1 MSLTNLAVAAGHAV
15 AEWRRRRRA
24 YAELMTLDDRT
35 LADIGIRRSQI
46 AGVVYGKTEPS
57 ARPSTAPASAPSAE
71 RARPAMH
78 KAA

>member
-24 YAELMTLDDRT
+24 YAELMSLDDRT

-46 AGVVYGKTEPS
+46 AGVVFGNPS
-57 ARPSTAPASAPSAE
+57 QAEKPAAAAPLANAK
-71 RARPAMH
+71 RAHRAVR